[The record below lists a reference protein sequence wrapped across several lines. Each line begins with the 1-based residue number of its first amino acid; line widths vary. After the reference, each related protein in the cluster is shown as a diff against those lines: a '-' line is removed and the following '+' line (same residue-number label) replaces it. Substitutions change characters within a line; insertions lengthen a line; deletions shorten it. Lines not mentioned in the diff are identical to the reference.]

1 MKLFYSPAYVASGV
15 SFETLQKPAWV
26 AESLGRSPLDGVTLL
41 EPEPLALRTVQETH
55 DPIYVSAIE
64 AGEPGRLAESQGFR
78 WDASLLP
85 AVLASNGGVV
95 AAAKE
100 ALQVGGT
107 AGSLSRGLHHARRET
122 GCGFCTFNGLAIAAR
137 EAIRAGAERV
147 LVLDFDAHCGGGTAS
162 LIKGDPRIVQRDVSV
177 NWFDRY
183 EPQENAHL
191 KVVTKATEWL
201 PAICRHLDEA
211 GDFDLCLYNAG
222 VDPFEDDEG
231 GGLQGITREHLIKRE
246 ALVFDWAR
254 TRKLPV
260 AFVLAGGYLGGKSDR
275 ATLVALHR
283 ITIRAAAVMTQE
295 RRNT

>member
-15 SFETLQKPAWV
+15 SFETLQKPAWI
-26 AESLGRSPLDGVTLL
+26 AESLRRSPIDGVTLV
-41 EPEPLALRTVQETH
+41 EPESLSLSTVQRTH
-55 DPIYVSAIE
+55 DPVYVNAIE

-78 WDASLLP
+78 WDESLLP
-85 AVLASNGGVV
+85 AVLSSNGGVV
-95 AAAKE
+95 AAARE
-100 ALQVGGT
+100 ALQTGRNS
-107 AGSLSRGLHHARRET
+107 GSLSSGLHHARREK

-137 EAIRAGAERV
+137 EAIHAGAERV
-147 LVLDFDAHCGGGTAS
+147 LILDFDAHCGGGTAS

-177 NWFDRY
+177 DQFDQY
-183 EPQENAHL
+183 EPQDNAHL
-191 KVVTKATEWL
+191 QVVTKAPDWL

-211 GDFDLCLYNAG
+211 GDCDLCLYNAG

-260 AFVLAGGYLGGKSDR
+260 AFVLAGGYLSRKNDR
-275 ATLVALHR
+275 AQLVALHR
-283 ITIRAAAVMTQE
+283 ITVRVAAVTS
-295 RRNT
+295 TASHT

>member
-15 SFETLQKPAWV
+15 SFETLQKPAWI
-26 AESLGRSPLDGVTLL
+26 AESLRRSPIDGVAIE
-41 EPEPLALRTVQETH
+41 EPESLSIGTVEETH

-78 WDASLLP
+78 WDESLLP
-85 AVLASNGGVV
+85 AVLAGNGGVV

-100 ALQVGGT
+100 ALQNGSN
-107 AGSLSRGLHHARRET
+107 AGSLSSGLHHARRET
-122 GCGFCTFNGLAIAAR
+122 GCGFCTFNGLVIAAR
-137 EAIRAGAERV
+137 EALHAGADRV
-147 LVLDFDAHCGGGTAS
+147 LILDFDAHCGGGTAA
-162 LIKGDPRIVQRDVSV
+162 LIKDDPRIVQRDVSV
-177 NWFDRY
+177 DQFDQY
-183 EPQENAHL
+183 EPQDNAHL
-191 KVVTKATEWL
+191 QVVTQATDWL

-211 GDFDLCLYNAG
+211 EDFDLCLYNAG

-260 AFVLAGGYLGGKSDR
+260 AFLLAGGYLSRKNDR
-275 ATLVALHR
+275 AQLVALHR
-283 ITIRAAAVMTQE
+283 ITVRVAAATGQASH
-295 RRNT
+295 T